1 MQKTPSNSSER
12 SIGVYDILY
21 ILCKHK
27 WMILICSMVGLG
39 AAVAVFAIK
48 GVVYQSQAKLLVR
61 YVLERSTVDPY
72 QSQESPGVRGAGEEV
87 IGTEIEILS
96 SADLATEVAGAIGI
110 DKLFPDFQGHAT
122 PSDASRVILA
132 NLEVGTGQ
140 SANVLHVQYKNA
152 DPDLAK
158 RVLRELVERYF
169 NKHLEIHR
177 SAAAFDMVSKQV
189 EEVRGRLEKTEK
201 ELNRLRTE
209 SGIVSMTDATK
220 GLSAQRNKIQEDL
233 MQARAELAEQ
243 QANIQSLSTIV
254 SEPSGPAPGNPPDEA
269 GEKSGQTL
277 KSPQMPVTEA
287 PPQIVTEYRAV
298 MELIEFLQKRE
309 LELRV
314 KFKSG
319 NRLLEQNQ
327 QQIAGCEARRRSL
340 MEEYPGL
347 SNEKLAVS
355 ADSADPGR
363 SLEIEK
369 ARLAA
374 ITAKVQVFEENLKE
388 ITSQFG
394 HQYAYGAQIDALERR
409 RQMEETEYRTLEAN
423 LKNARIDQTLDP
435 SRMPNITIVE
445 QPTDAVKIL
454 DKTTRN
460 LVFGLAAGGLA
471 LGLGLAFFIEIV
483 LNRKI
488 ERPIEIQARLQLPL
502 LLTIPFIRKSSR
514 GGLLLAGG
522 QPPSRIGEGE
532 REWKVV
538 DDKDG
543 LAITS
548 PSAKPAHFILPFSET
563 IRDRIIFNFE
573 VNNVLHKPKLIAVTA
588 MSEGAGA
595 STIAAGLAKSFSEI
609 RDAKVLLVD
618 LSSFGPHDN
627 PIFGEIPR
635 QSLPG
640 ALRIAQDSDFRER
653 PQNLYY
659 ANASARRDNG
669 GVSQFTPLHLH
680 EMMPLMH
687 ASEYDY
693 IIFDMP
699 AITQTS
705 PTVTM
710 AGLMDKVLLVLDGE
724 NTSREGLKW
733 GYSELTKGSADVSCI
748 FNKTRSHGPDW
759 LIGSH

>member
-1 MQKTPSNSSER
+1 
-12 SIGVYDILY
+12 
-21 ILCKHK
+21 
-27 WMILICSMVGLG
+27 MILICTMIGLG
-39 AAVAVFAIK
+39 AAAAVFTIK
-48 GVVYQSQAKLLVR
+48 GALYQSQAKLLVR
-61 YVLERSTVDPY
+61 YVLERSAVDPY
-72 QSQESPGVRGAGEEV
+72 QNQESPGTRGAGEEV
-87 IGTEIEILS
+87 IGTEMEILS
-96 SADLATEVAGAIGI
+96 SADLAAEVAGAIGI
-110 DKLFPDFQGHAT
+110 EKLLPDFQGHAT

-132 NLEVGTGQ
+132 NLEVGVGQ

-152 DPDLAK
+152 DPQLAK
-158 RVLRELVERYF
+158 QVLRELVERYF

-209 SGIVSMTDATK
+209 SGIVSLADATK
-220 GLSAQRNKIQEDL
+220 SLSAQRSKIQEDL
-233 MQARAELAEQ
+233 MQARAEQAEQ
-243 QANIQSLSTIV
+243 QARVQSLSTMV
-254 SEPSGPAPGNPPDEA
+254 GKLTESEHANSPNETGNQSIDVPKPLN
-269 GEKSGQTL
+269 Q
-277 KSPQMPVTEA
+277 PVPEA

-298 MELIEFLQKRE
+298 MELIAFLQKRE
-309 LELRV
+309 LDLRV

-319 NRLLEQNQ
+319 NRLIAQNQ
-327 QQIAGCEARRRSL
+327 QQIASCEERRRAL
-340 MEEYPGL
+340 LEEYPQL
-347 SNEKLAVS
+347 STENLAVT
-355 ADSADPGR
+355 AVDANDPKR
-363 SLEIEK
+363 NFEIEK
-369 ARLAA
+369 AKLAA
-374 ITAKVQVFEENLKE
+374 ISAKVQVFEENLKE
-388 ITSQFG
+388 ITTQFG
-394 HQYAYGAQIDALERR
+394 QQYGFGAQIDALERR

-445 QPTDAVKIL
+445 QPTDAIKTL
-454 DKTTRN
+454 DKKTKN

-471 LGLGLAFFIEIV
+471 LGLGLAFLMEIV

-502 LLTIPFIRKSSR
+502 LLAIPLIRKSAR
-514 GGLLLAGG
+514 GGLLLAGDQMTNQTG
-522 QPPSRIGEGE
+522 TEE
-532 REWKVV
+532 EEWKPV
-538 DDKDG
+538 DGKDS

-548 PSAKPAHFILPFSET
+548 PKPKPSHFILPFSET

-573 VNNVLHKPKLIAVTA
+573 VNNVIHKPKLIAVTA
-588 MSEGAGA
+588 MSEGAGT

-609 RDAKVLLVD
+609 RNAKVLLVD

-640 ALRIAQDSDFRER
+640 ALRIAQGSDFRER
-653 PQNLYY
+653 SQNLYY
-659 ANASARRDNG
+659 ANASSRRDDG

-699 AITQTS
+699 AVTQTS

-733 GYSELTKGSADVSCI
+733 GYSELTKGRADVSCI

-759 LIGSH
+759 LIGPH